1 MGTSCGSIRYPRNQ
15 RQENS
20 QVFDFIAY
28 PLANLIL
35 LLYAGLGSTVG
46 AIAVLTL
53 IINLA
58 MLPLTLS
65 QQRSARK
72 MQELQP
78 EMEKLKKKYG
88 KDQERLSQETMK
100 LYKGKGI
107 NPAGGCL
114 PLLIQMPIWFGLIN
128 AIRYCIP
135 SGPLETFQFSQ
146 HIGELIPSL
155 ALQIPVLVGLVPLQ
169 STFLGMDLGQPPNM
183 IQWWSYALPLLVG
196 LTSWLQQKLLSPS
209 TPSSSASS
217 DGPPSQTE
225 LMTKQMQIMMPLMF
239 MMFTLNYA
247 TGLSIYFIISS
258 LIRIVQYYLIRN
270 GRQEDADTKKRVAK
284 KRT

>member
-1 MGTSCGSIRYPRNQ
+1 M
-15 RQENS
+15 
-20 QVFDFIAY
+20 FDFIAY
-28 PLANLIL
+28 PLANFIL
-35 LLYAGLGSTVG
+35 LLYAYLGHNTVV

-65 QQRSARK
+65 QQRSSRK

-100 LYKGKGI
+100 LYKEKGI

-114 PLLIQMPIWFGLIN
+114 PLLIQMPIWFGLLG

-135 SGPLETFQFSQ
+135 STPLEMFQFSRN
-146 HIGELIPSL
+146 IYYWLPGVI
-155 ALQIPVLVGLVPLQ
+155 GLVPLQ

-196 LTSWLQQKLLSPS
+196 LTSWLQQKLLTPS
-209 TPSSSASS
+209 TPSSTSS
-217 DGPPSQTE
+217 DSPPSQTE
-225 LMTKQMQIMMPLMF
+225 MMTKQMQIMMPLMF
-239 MMFTLNYA
+239 MMFTINYA

-258 LIRIVQYYLIRN
+258 LIRIVQYYLIKD
-270 GRQEDADTKKRVAK
+270 GRKEESGTKKRIAAK
-284 KRT
+284 QK

>member
-1 MGTSCGSIRYPRNQ
+1 
-15 RQENS
+15 
-20 QVFDFIAY
+20 VFDFIAY

-35 LLYAGLGSTVG
+35 LLYAWLGQNTVV
-46 AIAVLTL
+46 AIAALTL
-53 IINLA
+53 VINLA

-78 EMEKLKKKYG
+78 EMEKLKKKHG

-100 LYKGKGI
+100 LYKEKGI

-135 SGPLETFQFSQ
+135 SGPLQMFQFSRNIY
-146 HIGELIPSL
+146 HWLPGVI
-155 ALQIPVLVGLVPLQ
+155 GLVPLQ
-169 STFLGMDLGQPPNM
+169 SRFLGMDLGQSPNV

-196 LTSWLQQKLLSPS
+196 ATSWLQQKLLSPS
-209 TPSSSASS
+209 TPSTAG
-217 DGPPSQTE
+217 DGGTPSQTE
-225 LMTKQMQIMMPLMF
+225 AMTKQMQIMMPLMF
-239 MMFTLNYA
+239 MMFTLNYP

-258 LIRIVQYYLIRN
+258 LIRVVQYYLIRN
-270 GRQEDADTKKRVAK
+270 GKEESAGATKRVAK
-284 KRT
+284 KRA

>member
-1 MGTSCGSIRYPRNQ
+1 M
-15 RQENS
+15 
-20 QVFDFIAY
+20 FDFIAY

-35 LLYAGLGSTVG
+35 LLYAYLGQNTVV

-58 MLPLTLS
+58 TLPLTLS
-65 QQRSARK
+65 QQRSSRK

-78 EMEKLKKKYG
+78 EMEKLKKKHG

-100 LYKGKGI
+100 LYKEKGI

-114 PLLIQMPIWFGLIN
+114 PLLIQMPIWFGLLG

-135 SGPLETFQFSQ
+135 STPLELFKFSQ
-146 HIGELIPSL
+146 GIYSWLPGVI
-155 ALQIPVLVGLVPLQ
+155 GLVPLQ
-169 STFLGMDLGQPPNM
+169 SIFLGMDLGQPPNM

-196 LTSWLQQKLLSPS
+196 LTSWLQQKLLTPS
-209 TPSSSASS
+209 TPSPTSS
-217 DGPPSQTE
+217 DSPASQTE
-225 LMTKQMQIMMPLMF
+225 MMTKQMQIMMPLMF

-258 LIRIVQYYLIRN
+258 LIRIAQFYLIKD
-270 GRQEDADTKKRVAK
+270 GGKEDADTKKRVAK
-284 KRT
+284 KQT

>member
-1 MGTSCGSIRYPRNQ
+1 
-15 RQENS
+15 
-20 QVFDFIAY
+20 VFDFIAY
-28 PLANLIL
+28 PLANIIL
-35 LLYAGLGSTVG
+35 LLYAYLGQNTIV

-65 QQRSARK
+65 QQKSSRK

-100 LYKGKGI
+100 LYKEKGI

-114 PLLIQMPIWFGLIN
+114 PLLIQMPIWFGLLG

-135 SGPLETFQFSQ
+135 STPLELFRFSQ
-146 HIGELIPSL
+146 HIGELLPSL
-155 ALQIPVLVGLVPLQ
+155 AVQIPALVGLVPLQ
-169 STFLGMDLGQPPNM
+169 SVFLAGTPLAMDLGQPPSM
-183 IQWWSYALPLLVG
+183 AQPWAYALPLLVG

-209 TPSSSASS
+209 TPSTPSSS

-258 LIRIVQYYLIRN
+258 LIRIAQYYLIKD
-270 GRQEDADTKKRVAK
+270 GGKEDSATQKRATAK
-284 KRT
+284 QK

>member
-1 MGTSCGSIRYPRNQ
+1 
-15 RQENS
+15 
-20 QVFDFIAY
+20 VFDFIAY

-35 LLYAGLGSTVG
+35 LLYAYLGQNTVM

-65 QQRSARK
+65 QQRSSRK

-100 LYKGKGI
+100 LYKEKGI

-114 PLLIQMPIWFGLIN
+114 PLLIQMPIWFGLLG

-135 SGPLETFQFSQ
+135 STPLEMFQFSRNIY
-146 HIGELIPSL
+146 HWLPGVI
-155 ALQIPVLVGLVPLQ
+155 GLVPLQ
-169 STFLGMDLGQPPNM
+169 STFLGMDLGQPPNT

-209 TPSSSASS
+209 SPSTPTTKS
-217 DGPPSQTE
+217 DSPPSQAE

-239 MMFTLNYA
+239 MMFTLSYA

-258 LIRIVQYYLIRN
+258 IIRIIQYYLIRDGKEKN
-270 GRQEDADTKKRVAK
+270 TGVKKRVAAK
-284 KRT
+284 